1 MSMSGKR
8 FRGVVSFLLP
18 LIAAAL
24 CAAQAFPSAGAM
36 RRDAVRAGH
45 ATAGAVSAA
54 QSVAQSVAANKAAD
68 AAAIVADDWS
78 NLFSKPS
85 SPGAKA
91 AAAIMDTAPTPA
103 LHAAGPHRP
112 LPAIGLRSAAS
123 SQAYLS
129 QAPPASL
136 ALA

>member
-36 RRDAVRAGH
+36 RRDAVQAGH
-45 ATAGAVSAA
+45 AAASTVSAT
-54 QSVAQSVAANKAAD
+54 QSVAANKAAD
-68 AAAIVADDWS
+68 AAAIVADGWG

-91 AAAIMDTAPTPA
+91 AAAITETAPTPA
-103 LHAAGPHRP
+103 LHAAGLHRP

-129 QAPPASL
+129 QAPPASP
-136 ALA
+136 ASA